1 MSDYQQYK
9 KDVMGRLMSLN
20 SEETEH
26 LKKLYGK
33 PELITLGKIIGEDVT
48 KALADG
54 VNAVVG
60 NRQQKP
66 KQQLPVKRRGLA
78 TR

>member
-1 MSDYQQYK
+1 MSEYQQYK

-20 SEETEH
+20 AEETEH

-48 KALADG
+48 KALSDG
-54 VNAVVG
+54 INTVVG

-66 KQQLPVKRRGLA
+66 KQQPPVKKRGLG